1 MWSQGVPREPTR
13 CAGVDLGMA
22 IEPTKPADPPEVIS
36 TVKARGGV
44 TGNKV
49 RYVLA
54 ISLVLA
60 VAAMIFVYVGV
71 PSGMMNGATG
81 MHGPN

>member
-1 MWSQGVPREPTR
+1 
-13 CAGVDLGMA
+13 MA
-22 IEPTKPADPPEVIS
+22 IEPTTQADPPEIIS

-54 ISLVLA
+54 ISLLLV
-60 VAAMIFVYVGV
+60 VAR
-71 PSGMMNGATG
+71 
-81 MHGPN
+81 HGSCLSRRARRPDGRSHQRTREEL

>member
-1 MWSQGVPREPTR
+1 MWSQGSKEPTR
-13 CAGVDLGMA
+13 CSGVTICMA
-22 IEPTKPADPPEVIS
+22 IEPTKPEVIS

-54 ISLVLA
+54 ISLVLV
-60 VAAMIFVYVGV
+60 VAAMIFVYIGV
-71 PSGMMNGATG
+71 PGGMMNGATG

>member
-1 MWSQGVPREPTR
+1 
-13 CAGVDLGMA
+13 MA
-22 IEPTKPADPPEVIS
+22 IAPNTTAEQPEVIS

-54 ISLVLA
+54 FSLLLA
-60 VAAMIFVYVGV
+60 VLAMIFVYLGV
-71 PSGMMNGATG
+71 PGGLMDGATSAPG
-81 MHGPN
+81 KH